1 MAMEVTTRD
10 LLSLDIVITMDMD
23 NLTFTRT
30 VIIIMDLTDMRLSMI
45 TRRDLL
51 RLDMAM
57 VVIATSMSTGL
68 TLTTRLRFII
78 HKHITMDM
86 ARGLQSLDMALLM
99 SMLSRRIMDMVT
111 QSLMNMDTTFI
122 RDQLNQDMVITMD
135 MDNLMSTR
143 TAIIITDLMDMR
155 LITIIRRD
163 LLLLSLDMDME
174 DTAMSTEPLKVLLK
188 DIMARDLLS
197 QDMVTAPVSV
207 ITTEVPREFRDMAM
221 EVTTRDLLSLDMV
234 ITMDMDNLMFTRTV
248 IIIMDLTDMRL
259 SMITRRDL
267 LRLDMAMVVIA
278 TSMSTGLTLT
288 TRLRFIIHKHITMD
302 MARGLLSLDMALLMS
317 MLSRRTMDM
326 ATQSLMNMDT
336 TFIRDQ
342 LSQDMVMVMVMALLM
357 SMLSRRTTDM
367 VTPNLMNMDTTSIR
381 DLLSLDMAPMK
392 VIKKF
397 PTLHTPI
404 MISKCTTLTKQMA

>member
-1 MAMEVTTRD
+1 
-10 LLSLDIVITMDMD
+10 
-23 NLTFTRT
+23 
-30 VIIIMDLTDMRLSMI
+30 
-45 TRRDLL
+45 
-51 RLDMAM
+51 
-57 VVIATSMSTGL
+57 
-68 TLTTRLRFII
+68 
-78 HKHITMDM
+78 
-86 ARGLQSLDMALLM
+86 
-99 SMLSRRIMDMVT
+99 
-111 QSLMNMDTTFI
+111 
-122 RDQLNQDMVITMD
+122 
-135 MDNLMSTR
+135 
-143 TAIIITDLMDMR
+143 
-155 LITIIRRD
+155 
-163 LLLLSLDMDME
+163 
-174 DTAMSTEPLKVLLK
+174 
-188 DIMARDLLS
+188 
-197 QDMVTAPVSV
+197 
-207 ITTEVPREFRDMAM
+207 
-221 EVTTRDLLSLDMV
+221 
-234 ITMDMDNLMFTRTV
+234 MFTRTA

-326 ATQSLMNMDT
+326 VTQSLMNMDT

-342 LSQDMVMVMVMALLM
+342 LSQDMVMAMVMALLM

-404 MISKCTTLTKQMA
+404 MISKCTTLTKQMEIVPHFRIHAINLLSKCTT